1 MKLPYIKWYFRDAAA
16 DLRLLDSSPRCVWY
30 EMLWIMAA
38 SDRYGYLERQGR
50 PMTDEEIA
58 RSCGLPVAE
67 IEAARPVLL
76 ADGIPSVEPETGV
89 WFCRRMADDE
99 KKRTLLSAAGK
110 RGGGNP
116 LLASSP
122 EATDALSEPRTQNP
136 SKSKGTFKGTFKPTF
151 KGMETFDAFWE
162 AYPRKVS
169 KEAARKAWPKAA
181 ESLPA
186 ILEALAWQRVS
197 EGWTKD
203 GGAFIPHPATY
214 LNGRRWED
222 QKPAPYAPG
231 RAPQKSPSNAAH
243 GADPHR
249 FDHLIERSPNNG

>member
-50 PMTDEEIA
+50 PMTDEELS

-67 IEAARPVLL
+67 IAAARPVLL
-76 ADGIPSVEPETGV
+76 ADGIPSIEPETGI
-89 WFCRRMADDE
+89 WFCRRMVDDDH
-99 KKRTLLSAAGK
+99 RRSALSEAGK

-122 EATDALSEPRTQNP
+122 LATDAASEPRTQNP
-136 SKSKGTFKGTFKPTF
+136 SKCKGPFKGTFKGGF
-151 KGMETFDAFWE
+151 KGAETFDAFWE
-162 AYPRKVS
+162 AYPRKVG

-181 ESLPA
+181 DNLPA
-186 ILEALAWQRVS
+186 IIEALSWQRVS
-197 EGWTKD
+197 ESWTKD
-203 GGAFIPHPATY
+203 GGTFIPHPATY
-214 LNGRRWED
+214 LNGHRWED
-222 QKPAPYAPG
+222 EKPAPYTPA
-231 RAPQKSPSNAAH
+231 RTPQKSPSNAAH
-243 GADPHR
+243 GSDPSQYER
-249 FDHLIERSPNNG
+249 LVIRSPKND